1 MLLNLDIHNVYS
13 ISQKHGKRL
22 KMSTRRYV
30 SSVRTAA
37 AAETRARVIEAAAR
51 SLREDSSI
59 ATFSLDAV
67 AKLAGVTRL
76 TVYHQFGSRRG
87 LLEAVF
93 DDIAQRGG
101 LTEIAGA
108 MAMADPRAALDRLV
122 EVFCAFWSRDPA
134 VGRLH
139 EAMATDPEFAQALLE
154 RNERRRKTFTALVR
168 RAAARTAS
176 PRARQDAVDMIFAL
190 TSFSVF
196 AMLGQDRSVDDV
208 CRLVKLACHSAL
220 DPLLPDKRFGSKR
233 R

>member
-1 MLLNLDIHNVYS
+1 MYTQS
-13 ISQKHGKRL
+13 GKAGKRL
-22 KMSTRRYV
+22 RMSTRRYV

-108 MAMADPRAALDRLV
+108 MAIADPRAALDRLV
-122 EVFCAFWSRDPA
+122 EIFCAFWSRDPA

-154 RNERRRKTFTALVR
+154 RNERRRKTFNALVR
-168 RAAARTAS
+168 RAAAKTAS
-176 PRARQDAVDMIFAL
+176 PRAQQDAVDMIFAL
-190 TSFSVF
+190 TSFAMF
-196 AMLGQDRSVDDV
+196 AML
-208 CRLVKLACHSAL
+208 
-220 DPLLPDKRFGSKR
+220 
-233 R
+233 

>member
-1 MLLNLDIHNVYS
+1 MP
-13 ISQKHGKRL
+13 
-22 KMSTRRYV
+22 TRPYV

-37 AAETRARVIEAAAR
+37 ATEKRARVIEAAAR
-51 SLREDSSI
+51 SLRQDASI
-59 ATFSLDAV
+59 ASFSLDAV
-67 AKLAGVTRL
+67 AKAAGVTRL

-101 LTEIAGA
+101 LTEIADA
-108 MAMADPRAALDRLV
+108 MAMPDPRAALDRLV
-122 EVFCAFWSRDPA
+122 EIFCAFWSRDPA

-154 RNERRRKTFTALVR
+154 RNERRRKTFNALVR
-168 RAAARTAS
+168 RAAGKTAS

-190 TSFSVF
+190 TSFAMF
-196 AMLGQDRSVDDV
+196 AMLGQDRSVEEV
-208 CRLVKLACHSAL
+208 CALVKSACRSAVE
-220 DPLLPDKRFGSKR
+220 PLLPGTGSATKR

>member
-1 MLLNLDIHNVYS
+1 
-13 ISQKHGKRL
+13 
-22 KMSTRRYV
+22 MSTRPYT

-37 AAETRARVIEAAAR
+37 AAAKRDRVIEAAAR
-51 SLREDSSI
+51 SMREDASI

-67 AKLAGVTRL
+67 AKAAGVTRL

-168 RAAARTAS
+168 CVAGQAAP
-176 PRARQDAVDMIFAL
+176 PRA
-190 TSFSVF
+190 
-196 AMLGQDRSVDDV
+196 
-208 CRLVKLACHSAL
+208 
-220 DPLLPDKRFGSKR
+220 
-233 R
+233 

>member
-1 MLLNLDIHNVYS
+1 
-13 ISQKHGKRL
+13 
-22 KMSTRRYV
+22 MSTRRYV

-37 AAETRARVIEAAAR
+37 AAEKRARVIEAAAR
-51 SLREDSSI
+51 SLREDASI
-59 ATFSLDAV
+59 ASFSLDAV
-67 AKLAGVTRL
+67 AKAAGVTRL

-101 LTEIAGA
+101 LTRIADA
-108 MAMADPRAALDRLV
+108 MAMPDPRDALDRLA
-122 EVFCAFWSRDPA
+122 EIFCAFWSRDPA

-154 RNERRRKTFTALVR
+154 RNERRRKTFDALVR
-168 RAAARTAS
+168 RVAGKTAS

-190 TSFSVF
+190 TSFAMF
-196 AMLGQDRSVDDV
+196 AMLSRDRSVDGV
-208 CRLVKLACHSAL
+208 CALVKSACHSVL
-220 DPLLPDKRFGSKR
+220 DPLLLRTGSPAKR